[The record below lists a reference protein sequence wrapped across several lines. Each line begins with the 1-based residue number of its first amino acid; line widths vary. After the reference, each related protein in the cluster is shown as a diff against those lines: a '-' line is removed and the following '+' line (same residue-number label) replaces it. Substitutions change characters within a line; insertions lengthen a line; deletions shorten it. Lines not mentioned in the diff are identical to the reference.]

1 MSNDRIVL
9 SSRKTS
15 AHNSLTNV
23 SASHQVTHTG
33 PSCGNRVNSSA
44 AVTQKI
50 AGELGLQNNSFMIGG
65 SNFGS
70 VAPIIETNFETRGKQ
85 LPFVQVKGMA
95 KSPFGVSGQSKL
107 I

>member
-1 MSNDRIVL
+1 M
-9 SSRKTS
+9 T
-15 AHNSLTNV
+15 
-23 SASHQVTHTG
+23 QTG

-65 SNFGS
+65 NNFGS
-70 VAPIIETNFETRGKQ
+70 VAPPINETNFETRGKQ